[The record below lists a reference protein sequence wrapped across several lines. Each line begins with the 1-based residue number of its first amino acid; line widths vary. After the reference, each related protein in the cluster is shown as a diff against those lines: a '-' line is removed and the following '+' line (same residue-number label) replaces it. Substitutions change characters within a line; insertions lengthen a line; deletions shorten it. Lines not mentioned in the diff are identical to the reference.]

1 MTKEKASRVLK
12 RGQRSKPVRGKK
24 SKPEV
29 QVMLESALKVYEAK
43 CRGMKVKPEVYCGGG
58 CHVES

>member
-1 MTKEKASRVLK
+1 MTKAKSPRVLK
-12 RGQRSKPVRGKK
+12 RGQRSKPVRVKR
-24 SKPEV
+24 KPEV

-43 CRGMKVKPEVYCGGG
+43 CRGVKVKPEVYCGGG